1 MERVNG
7 EIVAGAALAFLAIL
21 FIAAAMVNPV
31 WAIGL
36 MAYYILLAVGI
47 GVIALGFW
55 TRRNNNRMRS
65 HEEEGGH
72 NHNHPH
78 SH

>member
-21 FIAAAMVNPV
+21 FIAAAMVNPI
-31 WAIGL
+31 WAVGL
-36 MAYYILLAVGI
+36 TAYYILLAVGI

-55 TRRNNNRMRS
+55 TRRNNNRMQS
-65 HEEEGGH
+65 HEEG
-72 NHNHPH
+72 HNHPH